1 VKVKADT
8 SQFNRDMNNIIK
20 YSMGFLEGAQAGK
33 NIFLAKLGGNVC
45 EIVKEFIDTNAKLN
59 PAMLH
64 HVYEWYQVGSP
75 SARLYDITYTV
86 SNLGLSLRS
95 TFRQS
100 ASIKNGSKVPFYDK
114 ARIMEQGIPVTI
126 RPVSAKALAFTDDNG
141 EQVFTKQPV
150 RVSDPGGPQVQ
161 GSFQKVFDSFFS
173 LYMSQ
178 SFLMSSG
185 VAKYLSE
192 PMAYKKDFPLGKR
205 TGKGA
210 GISAGYRWIV
220 GAGDR
225 L

>member
-1 VKVKADT
+1 MRIKADV

-20 YSMGFLEGAQAGK
+20 YSMGFLEGAKTGK
-33 NIFLAKLGGNVC
+33 KVFLDKLGQNTS
-45 EIVKEFIDTNAKLN
+45 EIIKEYIDTNAKLN
-59 PAMLH
+59 PALLH

-75 SARLYDITYTV
+75 AARLYDITYTV
-86 SNLGLSLRS
+86 NNLGLSIGS

-100 ASIKNGSKVPFYDK
+100 VSVQNGSKVPFYNK
-114 ARIMEQGIPVTI
+114 ATIMEAGIPVTI
-126 RPVSAKALAFTDDNG
+126 KPRNAKALAFTDDNG

-150 RVSDPGGPQVQ
+150 QVQDPGGKAVQ
-161 GSFQKVFDSFFS
+161 GSFQRVFDSFFN

-192 PMAYKKDFPLGKR
+192 PMAYKRDFSLGKKL
-205 TGKGA
+205 GKSA
-210 GISAGYRWIV
+210 GIAAGYRWIV

>member
-1 VKVKADT
+1 MKLKADT

-20 YSMGFLEGAQAGK
+20 YSMGFLEGAKAGK
-33 NIFLAKLGGNVC
+33 SIFLGKLGANVS

-64 HVYEWYQVGSP
+64 HVYEWYQTGSP
-75 SARLYDITYTV
+75 AARLYDITYTV
-86 SNLGLSLRS
+86 SNLGLSIRS

-100 ASIKNGSKVPFYDK
+100 ISVKNGSKVPFYDK
-114 ARIMEQGIPVTI
+114 ARIMELGIPVTI
-126 RPVSAKALAFTDDNG
+126 RPVNAKALAFTDDNG

-161 GSFQKVFDSFFS
+161 GSFQRVFDSFFN

-192 PMAYKKDFPLGKR
+192 PIAYKKDFSLGKKL
-205 TGKGA
+205 GKGA
-210 GISAGYRWIV
+210 GIAAGYRWIV
-220 GAGDR
+220 GAGDK